1 MKKVSSFL
9 LMCLASGTAGA
20 MSVNMDEPHTIVAD
34 KIEYDVKSETIKTIG
49 DTEIV
54 NQSGQRMTLT
64 DSYITQ
70 QGEELSGDDIKLWLG
85 DHVYVESDN
94 ITRRGDLTI
103 ARHATFT
110 ACDDCDAYGDAW
122 VISTYKIIHDMESR
136 MLKFYSPV
144 LRTYDI
150 PVLWW
155 PYFEMPDPGVKY
167 KTGFLMPD
175 FASTNKMGTQINV
188 PVYISL
194 SDTHD
199 MTVTFSYLTQENPLF
214 QIEHRLNADHSE
226 YRTRGSFTHNREGE
240 SRWHIFNDD
249 VIELGEYARAT
260 IFLERA
266 SDKTYLQKYGFYDD
280 QPYLDSGA
288 KLELFGQSS
297 YVVADAHIFQ
307 ELRDST
313 GVQTTPPDGDI
324 LPNIRA
330 VHQTAP
336 LFGETYA
343 TFSADVLGISGDGT
357 SAQRM
362 IGDARLTTPWTL
374 WGGNRLTAS
383 VSARYDLYH
392 FDNTLM
398 ADELTTF
405 SGFKNRFLPSG
416 YLEWGLPLF
425 KPTSNWTQILEP
437 RARITFMREMDAE
450 TFAYSNDSA
459 GTILTD
465 STLFSDN
472 RFAGLDLWE
481 NGTYADYGVRWAAFN
496 EEGTNVEIF
505 LGQSYDF
512 TERPDTALDTGFRN
526 GLSDYVGRISYN
538 NMKWLGLASRFRL
551 NQDTLA
557 LRHIETSA
565 NIGSSRNFF
574 NIGHIWSQ
582 HWNTE
587 LGENI
592 DINEAIIGAGVQLT
606 DRWSAR
612 WNAIYNIEAQ
622 AFQRHTGGF
631 FYNHPCYYM
640 SIEYR
645 RDNAIKEDYVGT
657 TTFQFRFGMAIN
669 GQQY

>member
-1 MKKVSSFL
+1 MRKWFVFFTSA
-9 LMCLASGTAGA
+9 MATVNAGA
-20 MSVNMDEPHTIVAD
+20 MSVNMNEPRTITAD
-34 KIEYDVKSETIKTIG
+34 KIEYDVKQETIKTSG
-49 DTEIV
+49 NTEIV
-54 NQSGQRMTLT
+54 NASGQRLTLT
-64 DSYITQ
+64 DSYISQ

-85 DHVYVESDN
+85 NHVYVESDN
-94 ITRRGDLTI
+94 ITRKGDLTI
-103 ARHATFT
+103 ARRATFT

-122 VISTYKIIHDMESR
+122 EISTYKIIHDMESR

-175 FASTNKMGTQINV
+175 FESTNKMGTQINV
-188 PVYISL
+188 PLYISL
-194 SDTHD
+194 SETHD
-199 MTVTFSYLTQENPLF
+199 MTFTFSYLTQENPLF
-214 QIEHRLNADHSE
+214 QLEHRLNGDHSE

-240 SRWHIFNDD
+240 NRWHIFNDD

-260 IFLERA
+260 VFLERA

-313 GVQTTPPDGDI
+313 GRWSAPDGNI

-343 TFSADVLGISGDGT
+343 TFNADVLGISGDGT

-383 VSARYDLYH
+383 VSARYDLYN
-392 FDNTLM
+392 FDNTEM
-398 ADELTTF
+398 VDGSIF
-405 SGFKNRFLPSG
+405 SGVKNRFLPSG

-425 KPTSNWTQILEP
+425 KPTEKWTQIIEP
-437 RARITFMREMDAE
+437 RARITVMQRLDAE
-450 TFAYSNDSA
+450 EFALNNDSA

-465 STLFSDN
+465 STLFSNN
-472 RFAGLDLWE
+472 RFSGLDLWE

-496 EEGTNVEIF
+496 EDGQTIEVF

-512 TERPDTALDTGFRN
+512 TDRPAIDLQNSGFHN
-526 GLSDYVGRISYN
+526 GFSDYVGRISYN
-538 NMKWLGLASRFRL
+538 NMRWLNVASRFRL
-551 NQDTLA
+551 NQENLS
-557 LRHIETSA
+557 LRHMETSA
-565 NIGSSRNFF
+565 NIGTARNFF

-582 HWNTE
+582 HLSADMIENT
-587 LGENI
+587 
-592 DINEAIIGAGVQLT
+592 DINEAIVGAGIQLT
-606 DRWSAR
+606 DRWSVR
-612 WNAIYNIEAQ
+612 WNAIYNMELG

-631 FYNHPCYYM
+631 FYNHPCYYL
-640 SIEYR
+640 SVEYR